1 MRRVPALVV
10 TARLLKNSVTAK
22 RWRQDMTS
30 LQRLLAALSL
40 VVALPLAAQAQS
52 YPDRP
57 IKMILPFPAG
67 SATDGTARFIA
78 EELRKDMGQP
88 VIIENLAGAGGNIA
102 AQAAKRAVPD
112 GYTLFMSTNSAHA
125 VNKTLYTNLPYDP
138 EKDFEPVAGLIRIPL
153 TLLVRKDFP
162 AEDVAGV
169 VKVAGQRAATK
180 PLSFGSGNTS
190 SQVAAALLKA
200 SAKIDMI
207 HVPYRGTPQ
216 ALTDVVG
223 GQIDVLIVDPYSS
236 MGFLNSGQLKAL
248 GVTDSVRHPLL
259 PKVPTMAEVGYKNV
273 ELVTWAALFAPA
285 KTDPAIIDRL
295 NKTINKILAKPEARE
310 VLQKMAM
317 TPMVMTPGE
326 LRGFVSVE
334 IVRWSGYIELAG
346 IPKK

>member
-1 MRRVPALVV
+1 
-10 TARLLKNSVTAK
+10 
-22 RWRQDMTS
+22 MTS
-30 LQRLLAALSL
+30 LQRFLATLAL
-40 VVALPLAAQAQS
+40 VACLPLAAQAQS

-67 SATDGTARFIA
+67 SATDGTARYIA
-78 EELRKDMGQP
+78 EELRKSLGQP
-88 VIIENLAGAGGNIA
+88 VIIENQAGADGNIA
-102 AQAAKRAVPD
+102 AQNAKRAMPD

-162 AEDVAGV
+162 AEDLASF
-169 VKVAGQRAATK
+169 VKVAGQRTATK

-190 SQVAAALLKA
+190 SRVAAELLKA

-216 ALTDVVG
+216 ALTDLVG

-236 MGFLNSGQLKAL
+236 MGFVNSGQLKVF
-248 GVTDSVRHPLL
+248 GVTDTVRHPLL
-259 PKVPTMAEVGYKNV
+259 PKVPTMAEAGYKDV

-285 KTDPAIIDRL
+285 RTDPAIIDRL
-295 NKTINKILAKPEARE
+295 NKEINKILAKPEAKE
-310 VLQKMAM
+310 TLQKMAM

-326 LRGFVSVE
+326 LRSFVNSE
-334 IVRWSGYIELAG
+334 IARWARYLQLAG

>member
-1 MRRVPALVV
+1 MKL
-10 TARLLKNSVTAK
+10 
-22 RWRQDMTS
+22 
-30 LQRLLAALSL
+30 LQRLLATLALI
-40 VVALPLAAQAQS
+40 ACLPLAAQS
-52 YPDRP
+52 YPDRA
-57 IKMILPFPAG
+57 IKMILPFTAG

-78 EELRKDMGQP
+78 EELRKVLGQP
-88 VIIENLAGAGGNIA
+88 VIIENQAGADGNIA
-102 AQAAKRAVPD
+102 AQNAKRALSD

-125 VNKTLYTNLPYDP
+125 VNKTLYSKLPYDP

-153 TLLVRKDFP
+153 ILLVRKDFP
-162 AEDVAGV
+162 AEDVAGF

-190 SQVAAALLKA
+190 SHVAGELLKA

-216 ALTDVVG
+216 ALTDLVG

-236 MGFLNSGQLKAL
+236 MGFVNTGQLKAL
-248 GVTDSVRHPLL
+248 GVTDTVRHPLL
-259 PKVPTMAEVGYKNV
+259 PKVPTMAEAGYKDV

-285 KTDPAIIDRL
+285 KTDPAIVARL
-295 NKTINKILAKPEARE
+295 NKEINKILAKPETKGA
-310 VLQKMAM
+310 LQKMAM

-326 LRGFVSVE
+326 LRGFVSSE
-334 IVRWSGYIELAG
+334 ITRWGRYIELAG

>member
-1 MRRVPALVV
+1 
-10 TARLLKNSVTAK
+10 
-22 RWRQDMTS
+22 MTS
-30 LQRLLAALSL
+30 LQRFLATLAL
-40 VVALPLAAQAQS
+40 VACLPLAAQAQS

-67 SATDGTARFIA
+67 SATDGTARYIA
-78 EELRKDMGQP
+78 EELRKSLGQP
-88 VIIENLAGAGGNIA
+88 VIIENQAGADGNIA
-102 AQAAKRAVPD
+102 AQNAKRAMPD

-153 TLLVRKDFP
+153 TLPVRKDFP
-162 AEDVAGV
+162 AEDLASF
-169 VKVAGQRAATK
+169 VKVAGQRTATK

-190 SQVAAALLKA
+190 SRVAAELLKA

-216 ALTDVVG
+216 ALTDLVG

-236 MGFLNSGQLKAL
+236 MGFVNSGQLKVF
-248 GVTDSVRHPLL
+248 GVTDTVRHPLL
-259 PKVPTMAEVGYKNV
+259 PKVPTMAEAGYKDV

-285 KTDPAIIDRL
+285 RTDPAIIDRL
-295 NKTINKILAKPEARE
+295 NKEINKILAKPEAKE
-310 VLQKMAM
+310 TLQKMAM

-326 LRGFVSVE
+326 LRSFVNSE
-334 IVRWSGYIELAG
+334 IARWARYLQLAG

>member
-1 MRRVPALVV
+1 
-10 TARLLKNSVTAK
+10 
-22 RWRQDMTS
+22 MTS
-30 LQRLLAALSL
+30 LQRFLATLAL
-40 VVALPLAAQAQS
+40 VACLPLAAQAQS

-67 SATDGTARFIA
+67 SATDGTARYIA
-78 EELRKDMGQP
+78 EELRKSLGQP
-88 VIIENLAGAGGNIA
+88 VIIENQAGADGNIA
-102 AQAAKRAVPD
+102 AQNAKRAMPD

-162 AEDVAGV
+162 AEDLASF
-169 VKVAGQRAATK
+169 VKVAGQRTATK

-190 SQVAAALLKA
+190 SRVAAELLEA

-216 ALTDVVG
+216 ALTDLVG

-236 MGFLNSGQLKAL
+236 MGFVNSGQLKVF
-248 GVTDSVRHPLL
+248 GVTDTVRHPLL
-259 PKVPTMAEVGYKNV
+259 PKVPTMAEAGYKDV

-285 KTDPAIIDRL
+285 RTDPAIIDRL
-295 NKTINKILAKPEARE
+295 NKEINKILAKPEAKE
-310 VLQKMAM
+310 TLQKMAM

-326 LRGFVSVE
+326 LRSFVNSE
-334 IVRWSGYIELAG
+334 IARWARYLQLAG